1 MKEIEGIKNKVSRFV
16 FVYHITGFG
25 QNYIYYGDARRLVIA
40 DAGGDGNIISD
51 IQHEGELY
59 YEEFIEMAKSLHL
72 KLIEEQMTPFSRQP
86 QCGGNN

>member
-1 MKEIEGIKNKVSRFV
+1 MKEIAGIKNKVSRFV

-25 QNYIYYGDARRLVIA
+25 QNYIYYGNARRLVIA
-40 DAGGDGNIISD
+40 DAGGLGEIISD

-72 KLIEEQMTPFSRQP
+72 KLIEEQLTPFMRNVN
-86 QCGGNN
+86 CGGNN

>member
-1 MKEIEGIKNKVSRFV
+1 MKEIAGIKNKVSRFV

-40 DAGGDGNIISD
+40 DAGCLGTIISD
-51 IQHEGELY
+51 IKHEGELY

-72 KLIEEQMTPFSRQP
+72 ELIEKQMTPFSRQP

>member
-1 MKEIEGIKNKVSRFV
+1 MKEIEGIKHKVSRFV

-40 DAGGDGNIISD
+40 DAGLTGDIISD

-72 KLIEEQMTPFSRQP
+72 KLIDEQMTPFIRTP
-86 QCGGNN
+86 FCGGNN

>member
-1 MKEIEGIKNKVSRFV
+1 MKEIDGIEHNDSRFV
-16 FVYHITGFG
+16 FVYRVTGFG
-25 QNYIYYGDARRLVIA
+25 QNYSYDGDARRLVIA

-72 KLIEEQMTPFSRQP
+72 QLIEEQMTPFSRQP

>member
-1 MKEIEGIKNKVSRFV
+1 MKEIDGIKNKVSRFV

-25 QNYIYYGDARRLVIA
+25 QNYIYYGNARRLVIA
-40 DAGGDGNIISD
+40 DAGVDGNVISD
-51 IQHEGELY
+51 IEHEGELY

-72 KLIEEQMTPFSRQP
+72 KLIEEQMTPFCRKA